1 MTYNAKNQLLELL
14 QNLGCGSN
22 CADFQSV
29 HLSHNLYRSTVRI
42 TFPDGQIVHENV
54 EKESRSE
61 ADLLVSQITL
71 ERVLKNYP
79 EFLVNWEKINVEAQA
94 GDALIKLSVYLS
106 SQSKNSDDKSKQ
118 LQNLESD
125 FNLAKVFDR
134 GKAQSDPDLA
144 IWGTN
149 LSEKRKA
156 TLVEALLWRRFSQ
169 QVLTSNAPATL
180 ELLLKT
186 LQ

>member
-1 MTYNAKNQLLELL
+1 MTYNAKNQILELL
-14 QNLGCGSN
+14 QNLGCNSN
-22 CADFQSV
+22 CADFQSI
-29 HLSHNLYRSTVRI
+29 HLSHNLYRSIVII

-54 EKESRSE
+54 EKESKSE
-61 ADLLVSQITL
+61 ADFLVAEIIL
-71 ERVLKNYP
+71 ERLRKNYRK
-79 EFLVNWEKINVEAQA
+79 FLVNWEKIKVEAQA

-106 SQSKNSDDKSKQ
+106 SQSKNSNDKSKQ

-134 GKAQSDPDLA
+134 RKAQSDPDLA

-156 TLVEALLWRRFSQ
+156 TLVEAMVWRRFSE
-169 QVLTSNAPATL
+169 QVLKSNAHTKL